1 MGEPNPIHPINNTQ
15 KMKVDV
21 ILGLQWG
28 DEGKGKVVDVLTPN
42 YEIVARFQGGPNAGH
57 TLEFEGEK
65 YILKSIPSGIF
76 QEGKVNIIGNG
87 VVIDPA
93 LFRQEIEALEETG
106 HILTDRLYI
115 SKKAHLILPTH
126 RLLDAASEKA
136 MGNAKIG
143 TTGRGIGP
151 AYTDKIS
158 RHGLRVGDL
167 FHNFEEKYSQA
178 VARHKEM
185 LDQYDF
191 EYDLEALEK
200 PWFEGVEKLKSFQVI
215 ESEHFINRELQNGS
229 RVLAEGAQGS
239 MLDIDF
245 GSYPFVTS
253 SSTVCAGACTGL
265 GIAPRTIG
273 DVYGIFKAYCTRVGS
288 GPFPTELFDDYGQLL
303 RDNGREY
310 GSVTGRP
317 RRCAWIDLVALRY
330 TVMLNGVTKLVMMKS
345 DVLDSFETIKTCVA
359 YRINGKETEE
369 LPFDITEGI
378 EPVWVE
384 LPGWK
389 TDMTKMQSEDE
400 FPEEFN
406 NYLTFLEE
414 ELGVPIAIVSVGP
427 DRAQTIIRQ

>member
-273 DVYGIFKAYCTRVGS
+273 EVYGIFKAYCTRVGS

-317 RRCAWIDLVALRY
+317 RRCGWIDLVALRY